1 MANKYLYE
9 IILQGNYGYG
19 WDDLTAHDTKREAR
33 AEMRVYRDNQPGAY
47 RIIERRTPNPAYR
60 ETTKPRKKRY
70 KTSTTLKRYLEG
82 PRSGRW
88 GFGP

>member
-19 WDDLTAHDTKREAR
+19 WDDLTAHDTRREAR

-47 RIIERRTPNPAYR
+47 RIIERRTKNPSYR
-60 ETTKPRKKRY
+60 APSRRTKKK
-70 KTSTTLKRYLEG
+70 TKR
-82 PRSGRW
+82 
-88 GFGP
+88 